1 MRGSVMKNIGV
12 LGMLMV
18 AMSGHAQG
26 EEKSVF
32 DRLVQ
37 QHDKVGSARFTAGDY
52 RPGLLKHIVLFKY
65 KDDVTEAQRA
75 AVVARFL
82 SLRRTT
88 RPGETSPY
96 ILSIVEGPQN
106 SGEGASRGF
115 EQGFI
120 VTFKSEGDRNYYVG
134 KPLVTTPGH
143 YDEAHEAFKAFVG
156 PLLSEDN
163 GVLVFDF
170 SVR

>member
-1 MRGSVMKNIGV
+1 MKNIGV

-88 RPGETSPY
+88 RPGRPRRTYCP
-96 ILSIVEGPQN
+96 L
-106 SGEGASRGF
+106 SRGRKTAAR
-115 EQGFI
+115 GPA
-120 VTFKSEGDRNYYVG
+120 GD
-134 KPLVTTPGH
+134 
-143 YDEAHEAFKAFVG
+143 
-156 PLLSEDN
+156 LSR
-163 GVLVFDF
+163 GL
-170 SVR
+170 S